1 MILFKTLIFFL
12 SLLFLST
19 SVAGFGRILLSKISR
34 NFFQDVFL
42 GFVTISFIITII
54 HFFLK

>member
-54 HFFLK
+54 HFF

>member
-34 NFFQDVFL
+34 NFFILFL